1 MASHGRLPWQLTEN
15 RGSYG
20 ILRSLHLGELAR
32 GYASCSRCFLSH
44 FALEI
49 RLAYPPMAHCP
60 MQYSLKASLNVII
73 YWGSKGYIF
82 PPYLKSSGLS
92 AETRVSPEANEAEY
106 AL

>member
-20 ILRSLHLGELAR
+20 ILRSLHLGELAC
-32 GYASCSRCFLSH
+32 GYACCSRCLL
-44 FALEI
+44 LEI

-60 MQYSLKASLNVII
+60 MQYSLEASLNVII

-82 PPYLKSSGLS
+82 PPYLKSPGLS